1 MHVRV
6 SRLADETNFH
16 GNILVSLPVTALM
29 LSMFYSADGVGNFI
43 SGKPKTS
50 RNVLGNISR
59 TLIVHGTVIVGHLR
73 STYAHALQ
81 PPISVF
87 SPSFMWKIGPGGSS
101 SKRD

>member
-59 TLIVHGTVIVGHLR
+59 TLIVHGTVIVGYLR
-73 STYAHALQ
+73 STYITFL
-81 PPISVF
+81 
-87 SPSFMWKIGPGGSS
+87 GLGYR
-101 SKRD
+101 KRTFKQEQGIFRNNL